1 MMGLTFGGFHI
12 VYGVLMGR
20 RGTVG
25 DVMAGI
31 PANAPTG
38 YAALVESLESL
49 DEVIHQKVR
58 LGIMSALMARGDA
71 DFRFLKE
78 TLSVTDGNL
87 SIHLSKL
94 EEAGYVVSAK
104 EFLRKKPHTT
114 YAPTEAGRTAFHALT
129 CCSLER
135 IVQTAGQH

>member
-1 MMGLTFGGFHI
+1 
-12 VYGVLMGR
+12 
-20 RGTVG
+20 
-25 DVMAGI
+25 MAVI
-31 PANAPTG
+31 QTG

-94 EEAGYVVSAK
+94 EDAGYVVSAK
-104 EFLRKKPHTT
+104 EFVRKKPHTT
-114 YAPTEAGRTAFHALT
+114 YAPTEAGRTAFHTYLG
-129 CCSLER
+129 SLER
-135 IVQTAGQH
+135 IVQAAGQH

>member
-1 MMGLTFGGFHI
+1 
-12 VYGVLMGR
+12 
-20 RGTVG
+20 
-25 DVMAGI
+25 MASI
-31 PANAPTG
+31 PMAAVVQTG
-38 YAALVESLESL
+38 YAALVESLETL

-94 EEAGYVVSAK
+94 EEAGYVRSAK
-104 EFLRKKPHTT
+104 EFVRKKPHTT
-114 YAPTEAGRTAFHALT
+114 YAPTEAGRTAFHAYLG
-129 CCSLER
+129 SLER
-135 IVQTAGQH
+135 IVQTAGQS

>member
-1 MMGLTFGGFHI
+1 
-12 VYGVLMGR
+12 
-20 RGTVG
+20 
-25 DVMAGI
+25 MAVVQ
-31 PANAPTG
+31 TG

-94 EEAGYVVSAK
+94 EEAGYVQSAK

-114 YAPTEAGRTAFHALT
+114 YAPTEAGRTAFHTYLSA
-129 CCSLER
+129 LER
-135 IVQTAGQH
+135 IVQAAGQH

>member
-1 MMGLTFGGFHI
+1 MTA
-12 VYGVLMGR
+12 VVQ
-20 RGTVG
+20 
-25 DVMAGI
+25 
-31 PANAPTG
+31 TG

-94 EEAGYVVSAK
+94 EDAGYVVSAK
-104 EFLRKKPHTT
+104 EFVRKKPHTT
-114 YAPTEAGRTAFHALT
+114 YAPTEAGRTAFHAYLL
-129 CCSLER
+129 SLER
-135 IVQTAGQH
+135 IVQTAGQHE

>member
-1 MMGLTFGGFHI
+1 MNSVALIQSTAI
-12 VYGVLMGR
+12 PS
-20 RGTVG
+20 TVNQSG
-25 DVMAGI
+25 ALGQSGAVAQ
-31 PANAPTG
+31 AG
-38 YAALVESLESL
+38 YAAVVESLEAI

-58 LGIMSALMARGDA
+58 LGIMSALMARGET

-104 EFLRKKPHTT
+104 EFVRKKPHTT
-114 YAPTEAGRTAFHALT
+114 YAPTEAGRTAFHAYLGA
-129 CCSLER
+129 LER
-135 IVQTAGQH
+135 IVQSAGQREE

>member
-1 MMGLTFGGFHI
+1 MSVIQSGAVI
-12 VYGVLMGR
+12 QS
-20 RGTVG
+20 
-25 DVMAGI
+25 
-31 PANAPTG
+31 G
-38 YAALVESLESL
+38 YAAVVESLEAI

-58 LGIMSALMARGDA
+58 LGIMSALMARGET

-104 EFLRKKPHTT
+104 EFVRKKPHTT
-114 YAPTEAGRTAFHALT
+114 YAPTEAGQTAFHSYLGA
-129 CCSLER
+129 LER
-135 IVQTAGQH
+135 IVQSAGRNRVEG